1 MAAVLFVDGD
11 RCTGCELCSDS
22 LPDVF
27 RITPDGVSEV
37 YNNNVTSA
45 SELRE
50 VIESCPAEC
59 ILYK

>member
-1 MAAVLFVDGD
+1 MAAELFVDGD
-11 RCTGCELCSDS
+11 RCTGCELCADS

-27 RITPDGVSEV
+27 RMNTDGVSEV
-37 YNNNVTSA
+37 YNNSSA
-45 SELRE
+45 SADELRE